1 MPESIVQPKI
11 RGFISLTSHPTGCTE
26 NVFSQIK
33 EIEDLLLS
41 TKTDRTI
48 KNALVIGSSTGY
60 GLGAALT
67 ACFGYKARTLGV
79 CFEKSPEGVKTGTAG
94 WYNSAAAS
102 RAAKKNGLLYKTING
117 DAFSDEV
124 KQRVITELRNEY
136 GPIDTLIY
144 SLAAPRRNNPSG
156 EHWNSVLKPIGQI
169 YSGKSFDLRQE
180 KINHIEIEPATEEEI
195 DSTIKVM
202 GGEDW
207 ENWVSLLEQENLLAP
222 NFKTVAFSYIG
233 PELTKA
239 LYREGTIGRAK
250 AHLESTADTI
260 HALVNQNPKLQGD
273 GSGGAWISVNKAVV
287 TQASSAIPVV
297 GLYMSILFRILNNRG
312 ENESTCAQGIRLF
325 ADHLMRVSPMKTD
338 QARRI
343 RLDNFEM
350 LPEVQEEVSTIWENI
365 TNDNLPELAD
375 WPYFKNE
382 FARLFGFNM
391 KETDYDTP
399 VELEVP
405 LNS

>member
-11 RGFISLTSHPTGCTE
+11 RGFISLTSHPAGCAE
-26 NVFSQIK
+26 NVHSQIR
-33 EIEDLLLS
+33 EIEARMLPG
-41 TKTDRTI
+41 KTDRTI
-48 KNALVIGSSTGY
+48 KNALIIGSSTGY

-79 CFEKSPEGVKTGTAG
+79 CFEKSPDNTKTGTAG
-94 WYNSAAAS
+94 WYNSAAANH
-102 RAAKKNGLLYKTING
+102 AAEKNGLRYKTING

-124 KQRVITELRNEY
+124 KQQVVEQLRDEY

-144 SLAAPRRNNPSG
+144 SLAAPRRNNPLG
-156 EHWNSVLKPIGQI
+156 DHWNSVLKPIGQV

-180 KINHIEIEPATEEEI
+180 KISHIEIQPATEEEI

-207 ENWVSLLEQENLLAP
+207 ESWVALLDRENLLAP

-233 PELTKA
+233 PDLTKD
-239 LYREGTIGRAK
+239 LYRDGTIGRAK

-260 HALVNQNPKLQGD
+260 HELVNQNPKLRGD

-312 ENESTCAQGIRLF
+312 ENESTCGQGIRLF
-325 ADHLMRVSPMKTD
+325 QDYLMQSSSVKTD
-338 QARRI
+338 DSRRI

-350 LPEVQEEVSTIWENI
+350 LPEVQEQVTTIWGDI
-365 TNDNLPELAD
+365 TNDNLAELAD

-391 KETDYDTP
+391 EETNYDKP
-399 VELEVP
+399 VELDIP
-405 LNS
+405 LNG